1 MLISSL
7 LGVRK
12 ILDMSVEI
20 KPISTKRDIRRFVD
34 FANELYKDCPNYCP
48 PLYGDEVDTFD
59 IKKNPVFDVAECQLF
74 LAIRDGKI
82 VGRVAALINYRAN
95 EHWGVKKV
103 RFGWIDF
110 IDDMEVSRALL
121 DAVAQWGKQK
131 GMDTL
136 NGPVGFTDLDHEG
149 LLIEGFEY
157 LAPLASLYNY
167 PYYEKHMEAY
177 GLTKENDWIEI
188 QIQTPDECPERI
200 ARVAQIAAKRGHYSV
215 AKVHNVKE
223 LLKRFGYSYFDVI
236 DECYQQL
243 YNFQPLTDRQKEY
256 YSKYYFSIL
265 NFDFV
270 TLVVNEKDEIVGF
283 GIGMPDISEAV
294 KKCGGKLFPWGWYHI
309 LKALKAKQIEHFDLL
324 LIGVR
329 PDLQGSGIN
338 AIIIADQFPYF
349 KKYGIKTVETTSI
362 METNTKNQ
370 ANWFMFPHKI
380 HKRRRAYAKNI

>member
-1 MLISSL
+1 MA
-7 LGVRK
+7 
-12 ILDMSVEI
+12 VEI
-20 KPISTKRDIRRFVD
+20 RPISTKKEIRKFVD
-34 FANELYKDCPNYCP
+34 FANELYKDCDNYCP
-48 PLYGDEVDTFD
+48 PLYDDEVDTFD
-59 IKKNPVFDVAECQLF
+59 TKKNPVFDVAECQLF
-74 LAIRDGKI
+74 LAYRGEKI
-82 VGRVAALINYRAN
+82 VGRIAALINYRAN

-110 IDDMEVSRALL
+110 IDDMEVSKALL
-121 DAVAQWGKQK
+121 DAAAEWGKQK
-131 GMDTL
+131 GMEVL

-167 PYYEKHMEAY
+167 PYYEKHLEAY

-188 QIQTPDECPERI
+188 QMTTPDEMPERVKRL
-200 ARVAQIAAKRGHYSV
+200 AKVVAERGHYRV
-215 AKVHNVKE
+215 DKVRNVKE
-223 LLKRFGYSYFDVI
+223 LLAHHQYRYFDVI
-236 DECYQQL
+236 DECYKKL
-243 YNFQPLTDRQKEY
+243 YNFQPLTQRQKEY

-270 TLVVNEKDEIVGF
+270 TLVVNEQNEIVGF
-283 GIGMPDISEAV
+283 GIGMPDISKAV
-294 KKCGGKLFPWGWYHI
+294 RKCGGKLLPFGWYHLI
-309 LKALKAKQIEHFDLL
+309 KALKAKQIDTFDLL

-338 AIIIADQFPYF
+338 AMIIADQFPYF

-370 ANWFMFPHKI
+370 ANWLMFPHKI
-380 HKRRRAYAKNI
+380 HKRRRAYVKNI